1 MTQCKMLQNH
11 VWVKKSIQSAN
22 QAMDFNITEIEKFI
36 DSVSDFTLQV
46 TFKKLPLRVLLQ

>member
-1 MTQCKMLQNH
+1 MLQNH

-46 TFKKLPLRVLLQ
+46 TFKKLPLGVLLQ